1 MPAIKRAK
9 NRVAVMMIKAT
20 ATGMKTFTCEQLRQH
35 IVATDAKFVGMPAS
49 LRRNSM
55 ESWPNSR
62 AAIVREIQKREDLIE
77 AQNECFGSSDYEH
90 SFY

>member
-9 NRVAVMMIKAT
+9 KRVAVMMIKAT
-20 ATGMKTFTCEQLRQH
+20 ATGMKPFTTEELRQH
-35 IVATDAKFVGMPAS
+35 IVATDAKFQKMPAS